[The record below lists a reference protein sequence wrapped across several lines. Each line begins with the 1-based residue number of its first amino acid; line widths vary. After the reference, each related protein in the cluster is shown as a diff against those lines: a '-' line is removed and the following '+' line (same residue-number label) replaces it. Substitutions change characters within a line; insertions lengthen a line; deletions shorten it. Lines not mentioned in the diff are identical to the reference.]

1 MTAQNCL
8 NIKKFFAVAFYKHVS
23 HWQALNP
30 AIEIGVCLY
39 GNTHFFQTLS
49 VEYWNKSTAI
59 SVIINTAL
67 GTRTHCERDRGQ
79 VKQRKLKVKSIMY

>member
-59 SVIINTAL
+59 SDNKYSSGDAHTL
-67 GTRTHCERDRGQ
+67 
-79 VKQRKLKVKSIMY
+79 